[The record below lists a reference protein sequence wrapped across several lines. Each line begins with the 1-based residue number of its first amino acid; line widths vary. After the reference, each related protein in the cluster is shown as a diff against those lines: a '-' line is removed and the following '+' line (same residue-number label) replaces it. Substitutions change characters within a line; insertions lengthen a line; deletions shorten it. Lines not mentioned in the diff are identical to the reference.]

1 MKVFSSM
8 ILFVPIIIFVATMYG
23 ETVDCKVVV
32 ESHERV
38 SKSLKAGVT
47 VLTAKEQLESE
58 NKNKLDDRRLL
69 PI

>member
-8 ILFVPIIIFVATMYG
+8 ILFVPFIILVATMYG
-23 ETVDCKVVV
+23 ETVDSKVVI

-38 SKSLKAGVT
+38 SRSLKEGVT